1 MLKVLHGWFNR
12 YFSDEQAVILLVL
25 LLAGLAI
32 IVFLGAMLTP
42 VFASIVIAFVLQG
55 PVAALVRRGLHHNLA
70 VAIVFTLFLGALVA
84 TLFGLVPVLWRQL
97 TGLVAEFPRMVADLQ
112 AYIELLPQAYPQF
125 FSKELSQQLFQQAAL
140 EASTFGQWL
149 VSVSLSKI
157 PNLIGLLIYLVLMP
171 ILVFFLLKD
180 RAQILQSLSSMLPA
194 ERRLMTQ
201 IWNDMNQQFANYI
214 RGKVMEIIIVGAVT
228 YVAFVILGLNYAAL
242 LAILVGLSV
251 VIPYIGAVAV
261 TVPVAMVGFFQW
273 GWGSEFI
280 TMMAVYGII
289 QAIDG
294 NVLVP
299 LLFSEVVNL
308 HPVSIIIAVL
318 VFGGIWG
325 FWGIFF
331 AIPLAT
337 MFKAIFTAWPRTST
351 ELEGAAQR

>member
-55 PVAALVRRGLHHNLA
+55 PVAALVRRGVHHNLA
-70 VAIVFTLFLGALVA
+70 VAIVFTLFLGVLVA

-125 FSKELSQQLFQQAAL
+125 FSRELSQQLFQQAAL
-140 EASTFGQWL
+140 EASTFGQWV

-194 ERRLMTQ
+194 ERRLMTL

-318 VFGGIWG
+318 VFGGVWG
-325 FWGIFF
+325 FWGVFF

-337 MFKAIFTAWPRTST
+337 MLKAIFSAWPRTST
-351 ELEGAAQR
+351 ELEGATLR